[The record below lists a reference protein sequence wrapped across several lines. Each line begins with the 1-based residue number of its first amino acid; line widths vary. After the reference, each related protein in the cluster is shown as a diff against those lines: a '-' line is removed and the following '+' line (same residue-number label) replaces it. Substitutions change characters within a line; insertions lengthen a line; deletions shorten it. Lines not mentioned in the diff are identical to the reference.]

1 MDTRAEALGLDAGSP
16 TNASRHGLRHDAPVR
31 GGEWDALRERVLG
44 WSSLADGWDD
54 EDSLVP
60 KPDTLRDAAD
70 FAAKAKAGGIAPA
83 SVTVYGDG
91 EVEFF
96 WNKEA
101 ASASASFLSDG
112 NVVAY
117 VRVSPRECAFQLDQP
132 YGDTKELSDLLAAL
146 RQAF

>member
-1 MDTRAEALGLDAGSP
+1 MDTRSEALGLDAGP
-16 TNASRHGLRHDAPVR
+16 PANASRHGLRDDAP
-31 GGEWDALRERVLG
+31 GHGSGWDGLRERVLG

-54 EDSLVP
+54 EDSAAP
-60 KPDTLRDAAD
+60 KPGTLRDAVE
-70 FAAKAKAGGIAPA
+70 FAAKSKAHGITPGG
-83 SVTVYGDG
+83 VTVYRDG

-101 ASASASFLSDG
+101 TSASVSFLSDG
-112 NVVAY
+112 NMVAY
-117 VRVSPRECAFQLDQP
+117 VRVSPRERAFQVDQP